1 LEAASVETSLILIRN
16 AITISRKMSRLLPVW
31 LRAVFVGKPRFTWL
45 HVALRWNGGEARSGC
60 CSAAIA
66 SSLPPP
72 RAIPPDPE
80 YVKRMNSTPASSR
93 APSPGVAAARSD
105 IWAGLVSSSV
115 AIPLAMAF
123 GMFAFVTLGDEYF
136 AYGAMAGLISAVI
149 AGLVC
154 VLLGDRSTRVYAP
167 RITTTFFLG
176 LLLYSLLHRG
186 GPGAEP
192 DVAGS
197 LLVFCAI
204 ILLGGLFQALFG
216 LLRLGSLIKFAPQP
230 VMAGFQNMAAV
241 LLFLVQLGNIMGF
254 DHNVRFTRVFS
265 AIGEARPLSVLV
277 AVVTFAAMWN
287 ARRIS
292 TKVPPIL
299 IGLGCGIAVY
309 YVLTLFGL
317 GGDLGPIIGPP
328 TASAA
333 MRTVLVDFS
342 GLPMAAPLENS
353 ASTILSSALALAI
366 IASIDALLCAKLTG
380 LPGDLRAGDD
390 TLLIRL
396 GLANAVSAGFG
407 GITNGINIGPSL
419 TNRAFGGHSWLSVVA
434 NAAAVLLA
442 ATLLFPALAYMP
454 RAVLSAVVMVIAIQ
468 HIEPW
473 TRQLAVRLV
482 RPGTPQRGAIALDLG
497 VCVFVSILSIAVNV
511 VLAVFIGI
519 ALAVGLFVIRMSR
532 SNIRRLYRCD
542 SVRSRRYRDPAE
554 LEVLH
559 VQGASVLV
567 IELQGALF
575 FGTAESLAR
584 IVDQETTKNT
594 VALLLELRRITEID
608 STGARILGDIDTAL
622 AARGVKLGLI
632 LSGRTETAARLADIF
647 RHDRFFPDIDRAIE
661 WAEDDL
667 LRNLGTAP
675 SSELPLDRMPLLS
688 DFEPAQIEQLRG
700 WLEPVSWPSGHVIF
714 RHGDP
719 GSSLYLV
726 TRGRASVHLLHGDG
740 DIRLVTF
747 ATGAVF
753 GELALLDR
761 GPRSAT
767 ITVDED
773 LTGFGLSAA
782 SFDVLCRQQPELA
795 IKLLS
800 ALGRELSVR
809 IRHANMTI
817 QQLG

>member
-1 LEAASVETSLILIRN
+1 MDSRSAS
-16 AITISRKMSRLLPVW
+16 
-31 LRAVFVGKPRFTWL
+31 
-45 HVALRWNGGEARSGC
+45 
-60 CSAAIA
+60 
-66 SSLPPP
+66 P
-72 RAIPPDPE
+72 RASI
-80 YVKRMNSTPASSR
+80 
-93 APSPGVAAARSD
+93 PGVAAARTD
-105 IWAGLVSSSV
+105 IFAGLVSSTV

-136 AYGAMAGLISAVI
+136 AYGAMAGLISAVV

-154 VLLGDRSTRVYAP
+154 VVLGDRSTRIYAP

-176 LLLYSLLHRG
+176 LLLTSLLHRAG
-186 GPGAEP
+186 TVDGEP
-192 DVAGS
+192 DVAAT
-197 LLVFCAI
+197 LLIFFAI

-216 LLRLGSLIKFAPQP
+216 LLRLGSLIKFAPHP

-254 DHNVRFTRVFS
+254 EHNIRFTRVFG
-265 AIGEARPLSVLV
+265 AIGQAQPLSVLV
-277 AVVTFAAMWN
+277 AALTFGVMWN
-287 ARRIS
+287 ARRIT

-299 IGLGCGIAVY
+299 IGLGCGIIAY
-309 YVLTLFGL
+309 YGLIFSGL
-317 GGDLGPIIGPP
+317 GDMLGPMIGAP

-342 GLPMAAPLENS
+342 GLPMAAPLESS
-353 ASTILSSALALAI
+353 ASLIVSSALALAI
-366 IASIDALLCAKLTG
+366 IASIDALLCAKLTSQ
-380 LPGDLRAGDD
+380 PGELRVGDD

-396 GLANAVSAGFG
+396 GLANAVAAGFG
-407 GITNGINIGPSL
+407 GVTSGINIGPSL
-419 TNRAFGGHSWLSVVA
+419 TNRAFGGRSWLSVVV

-442 ATLLFPALAYMP
+442 ATLLFPVLAYMP
-454 RAVLSAVVMVIAIQ
+454 RAVLSAAVMVIAIQ
-468 HIEPW
+468 HIDPW
-473 TRQLAVRLV
+473 TKQLAARLIK
-482 RPGTPQRGAIALDLG
+482 PGTPQRGAIALDLG
-497 VCVFVSILSIAVNV
+497 VCVFVSLLSIAVNV

-519 ALAVGLFVIRMSR
+519 ALAVLLFVVRMSK

-542 SVRSRRYRDPAE
+542 TVRSRRYRNPAE

-559 VQGASVLV
+559 AQGASVLV

-575 FGTAESLAR
+575 FGSAERLAQ
-584 IVDQETTKNT
+584 IVDSETAKET
-594 VALLLELRRITEID
+594 VKETVKGAVKATAALLLELRRITEID
-608 STGARILGDIDTAL
+608 STGARILGDIDAAL
-622 AARGVKLGLI
+622 GARGVKLGLI

-647 RHDRFFPDIDRAIE
+647 QHDRFFPDIDRAIE

-667 LRNLGTAP
+667 LRQAGTEL
-675 SSELPLDRMPLLS
+675 SLKLSLDELPLLR
-688 DFEPAQIEQLRG
+688 DFTADQIERLRS
-700 WLEPVSWPSGHVIF
+700 WLEPVAWPSGHVIF

-726 TRGRASVHLLHGDG
+726 THGRASIHLWHDDG

-747 ATGAVF
+747 AAGAVF

-773 LTGFGLSAA
+773 LTGFGLSEA
-782 SFDVLCRQQPELA
+782 SFTVLRQQQPDLA

-809 IRHANMTI
+809 VRHANMTI